1 MMRMPK
7 GFLPNRGHG
16 WPLLGFGIVLSVSLT
31 LWLLWDNTG
40 SPSLALLYWLG
51 AGGCAGLVT
60 WLVGVRQAKGNL
72 AKEYQALVSDLR
84 TGRQEM
90 ERRMALLMH
99 LNHNLVHAQDEKAVM
114 DLFLETITELTGATA
129 SSFVPL
135 DDWGQPLSAF
145 VYGNLPETVM
155 KAWSEHLVAKSVREQ
170 CQACQVTRALPANR
184 CPLLEEP
191 FTETFSIF
199 CLPMQ
204 YNERLLGKL
213 NLYLPPEGVLSED
226 VLAMATGLLN
236 QIAMMVQSVR
246 LRNQELMTLRQL
258 QMLRLPKTDLA
269 ALLTGLLEGLRQALE
284 VDFILLRTRAWERHP
299 SGLQLQCGQADWL
312 TPGLLENLWRQA
324 LANSCPLEEVT
335 SSGAWP
341 GRQVAMIP
349 LTLPDEQ
356 VVGFMVAASERP
368 QAFNAHQA
376 ALWQSTAAQVAL
388 LVENERQILSLEYR
402 AVIQERM
409 RLAREIHDGLAQ
421 TLAYLKMQTVQMQHA
436 LLKKDMAHLSELLK
450 QNHQALSSA
459 YMDTRQAIDNL
470 RLTPQQGMVHWL
482 ERTIADFEE
491 TSGLA
496 VKRSFQLP
504 DWELLPE
511 VQSQLIR
518 IVQEALSNVR
528 KHAQASSAW
537 VSLTEWDGDLIVEI
551 RDDGRGFAPEDVPYP
566 SQYGL
571 RGMRERAEFIGAD
584 FQIISQPRQGTTIR
598 LRLPR
603 YQESPA

>member
-1 MMRMPK
+1 MRMPK
-7 GFLPNRGHG
+7 GFLPNQGRIG
-16 WPLLGFGIVLSVSLT
+16 PFLGFGMVLAVSLA
-31 LWLLWDNTG
+31 LWLLWEKTG
-40 SPSLALLYWLG
+40 HPPLALLYGLG
-51 AGGCAGLVT
+51 AGGCAVLVA
-60 WLVGVRQAKGNL
+60 WLVRVRQEKRNL
-72 AKEYQALVSDLR
+72 ADEYQELVSDLR
-84 TGRQEM
+84 VGREET
-90 ERRMALLMH
+90 ERRMALLMR

-114 DLFLETITELTGATA
+114 DLFLETMTELTGAIA
-129 SSFVPL
+129 SSFVPM

-145 VYGNLPETVM
+145 AYGNLPEAVM
-155 KAWSEHLVAKSVREQ
+155 KAWAEHLVAKSVREQ
-170 CQACQVTRALPANR
+170 CQACQVNRALSTDR

-191 FTETFSIF
+191 FTEAFSIF
-199 CLPMQ
+199 CLPMRR
-204 YNERLLGKL
+204 NERLLGKL
-213 NLYLPPEGVLSED
+213 NLYLPAEGVLSED
-226 VLAMATGLLN
+226 VLAMVTGLLN
-236 QIAMMVQSVR
+236 QIALMVQSVR
-246 LRNQELMTLRQL
+246 LRNQELTTLRQL
-258 QMLRLPKTDLA
+258 QMLRSPKTDLA

-284 VDFILLRTRAWERHP
+284 VDFILLRTRAWERHQ

-312 TPGLLENLWRQA
+312 SPGLLENLWRQA
-324 LANSCPLEEVT
+324 LADPFPLEEAALAE
-335 SSGAWP
+335 AWP
-341 GRQVAMIP
+341 GSQVAMTP

-356 VVGFMVAASERP
+356 VVGFIVAASEKP
-368 QAFNAHQA
+368 QAFNAHQK
-376 ALWQSTAAQVAL
+376 ALWQNIAAQVAL
-388 LVENERQILSLEYR
+388 LVENERLVLSLEYR

-421 TLAYLKMQTVQMQHA
+421 TLAYLKMQTSQMQHA
-436 LLKKDMAHLSELLK
+436 LLKQDMTHLSELLK

-470 RLTPQQGMVHWL
+470 RLTPQQGVMHWM

-491 TSGLA
+491 VSGLA
-496 VKRSFQLP
+496 VGRSFQLP

-537 VSLTEWDGDLIVEI
+537 VSLAEWDGDLIVEI
-551 RDDGRGFAPEDVPYP
+551 RDDGRGFSPEDVPFP

-584 FQIISQPRQGTTIR
+584 FQIISQPHQGTTIR